1 MIPQSEY
8 ISEGTAILALQSQ
21 MGNVGL
27 AAKELGLSR
36 AELMDYMVRHP
47 SVMETKTQIKEFIKD
62 EAEDLLVAK
71 MRNDNALLMFFLKTQ
86 AQDRGYS
93 TSNNST
99 VNNRVEVNVDA
110 RSLIAAMRSGA
121 NLIDVTQDE
130 DEDEESESED
140 GGLFPIPKLLDHRD
154 GS

>member
-8 ISEGTAILALQSQ
+8 LEEGVVILALQNE

-36 AELMDYMVRHP
+36 AELMDYMTRHP
-47 SVMETKTQIKEFIKD
+47 AVMETKRQIKEFIKD
-62 EAEDLLVAK
+62 EAEDILVEK
-71 MRNDNALLMFFLKTQ
+71 MRTDNSLLIFFLKTQ
-86 AQDRGYS
+86 AKDRGYETS
-93 TSNNST
+93 HNTSNTTN
-99 VNNRVEVNVDA
+99 VAVNVDA

-121 NLIDVTQDE
+121 NVIAQDE
-130 DEDEESESED
+130 DAEDESED
-140 GGLFPIPKLLDHRD
+140 SGLFTVPKLLDHRD